1 MKRRHFLQLSGLST
15 AALFFNRSYAGTARE
30 APMLHF
36 PSAIAS
42 WQQGN
47 WIPLTGSKESWM
59 LRDLNLRL
67 IPTETGMSV
76 QIQSPKTPL
85 EKLRLSWDLTTN
97 LPSTSIF
104 LGDAWE
110 RSYGDLSW
118 QNISATHQAPW
129 YLLVNDGTITRAF
142 GVKTGAKCFC
152 SWELS
157 PKKLE
162 LFLDTSS
169 GAAGVALGE
178 RVLQAAEIVTT
189 EGLPTT
195 PAFQVAT
202 RFCEIMC
209 DKPRLPKQPVYGIND
224 WYFAYGNNSKKLILD
239 STQAMAELAPA
250 SDNRPFSVVDDG
262 WSGFDY
268 QTPND
273 KFGDMSLVA
282 TEIKKL
288 AMKPGLWTR
297 PLLANSKSKATEL
310 IPLRKGENGD
320 RYYDPTLPETL
331 QRIDTTIRLYKDWGF
346 DLVKHDYTTYDFFG
360 RWGFEMKDGMTAPGW
375 HFHDRSQTNA
385 EILLH
390 LYNTIRQAAGEMVL
404 IGCNTVSHLS
414 AGIFELNRIGDDTS
428 GKEWARTLK
437 MGVNTMGFRLPQHKT
452 FYAVD
457 GDCVGLTTQIPWE
470 KNKQWLQLLAE
481 SGAPLFISAQPEATG
496 PEQKTYIKTC
506 FAMAAQDQ
514 PTGEP
519 LDWTT
524 NSQPAKWL
532 LNGREV
538 DFSW

>member
-1 MKRRHFLQLSGLST
+1 MKRRQFLQLSGLST
-15 AALFFNRSYAGTARE
+15 AALFFNNAYAAAGTPPE
-30 APMLHF
+30 TLHF
-36 PSAIAS
+36 PTAIAS
-42 WQQGN
+42 WQQGK
-47 WIPLTGSKESWM
+47 WVPLTGSKEQWK
-59 LRDLNLRL
+59 LNDL
-67 IPTETGMSV
+67 SV
-76 QIQSPKTPL
+76 SLKHTKAGISIQLQSPQTPL
-85 EKLRLSWDLTTN
+85 EKLRLSWELTNT
-97 LPSTSIF
+97 PASIW

-118 QNISATHQAPW
+118 QNIQTTYPAPW
-129 YLLVNDGTITRAF
+129 YLLLNDGDNTRAF
-142 GVKTGAKCFC
+142 GVKTGAKSFC
-152 SWELS
+152 SWDASTKNLN
-157 PKKLE
+157 LY
-162 LFLDTSS
+162 LDTLS
-169 GAAGVALGE
+169 GGAGVQLGDRTLE
-178 RVLQAAEIVTT
+178 AAEIVTT
-189 EGLPTT
+189 QNN
-195 PAFQVAT
+195 PAESPYQTAT
-202 RFCEIMC
+202 RFCGIMC
-209 DKPRLPKQPVYGIND
+209 EHPRLPKKPVYGIND

-239 STQAMAELAPA
+239 STQAMAALAPA

-262 WSGFDY
+262 WEGFDF

-282 TEIKKL
+282 AEIKKL
-288 AMKPGLWTR
+288 GMKPGLWTR

-310 IPLRKGENGD
+310 IPLRKGESGD

-331 QRIDTTIRLYKDWGF
+331 QRIDATFRLYKDWGF

-360 RWGFEMKDGMTAPGW
+360 RWGFEMKEGMTAPGW
-375 HFHDRSQTNA
+375 HFQDRSQTNA
-385 EILLH
+385 EILLR
-390 LYNTIRQAAGEMVL
+390 LYNTIRQAAGERYL

-414 AGIFELNRIGDDTS
+414 AGIFEINRIGDDTS

-470 KNKQWLQLLAE
+470 KNKQWMQLLAE

-496 PEQKTYIKTC
+496 PEQKAYIKTC
-506 FAMAAQDQ
+506 FAMAARDQ

-524 NSQPAKWL
+524 NSRPVKWR

>member
-1 MKRRHFLQLSGLST
+1 MKRRHFLQLSSLST
-15 AALFFNRSYAGTARE
+15 AALFFNNTYATSG
-30 APMLHF
+30 APTETLHF
-36 PSAIAS
+36 PTAIAS

-47 WIPLTGSKESWM
+47 WIPLTGSKEQWK
-59 LRDLNLRL
+59 LNDLTIALKHTKAG
-67 IPTETGMSV
+67 IS
-76 QIQSPKTPL
+76 IQLQSSRTPL
-85 EKLRLSWDLTTN
+85 EKLRFSWDLSSK
-97 LPSTSIF
+97 PSSIL

-118 QNISATHQAPW
+118 QNIQTTSPAPW
-129 YLLVNDGTITRAF
+129 YLLINEGDNTRAF

-152 SWELS
+152 SWDATTKSLN
-157 PKKLE
+157 LY
-162 LFLDTSS
+162 LDTLS
-169 GAAGVALGE
+169 GGAGVQLDGRTLE
-178 RVLQAAEIVTT
+178 AAEIVANQSNPG
-189 EGLPTT
+189 ESP
-195 PAFQVAT
+195 FQTAT
-202 RFCEIMC
+202 RFCKLMC
-209 DKPRLPKQPVYGIND
+209 DHPRLPKMPVYGIND

-262 WSGFDY
+262 WEGPDF

-273 KFGDMSLVA
+273 KFGDMSVLA
-282 TEIKKL
+282 SEIKKL
-288 AMKPGLWTR
+288 GMKPGLWTR
-297 PLLANSKSKATEL
+297 PLLANSKSKAAEL
-310 IPLRKGENGD
+310 IPLRQGESGD

-331 QRIDTTIRLYKDWGF
+331 QRIDATIRLYKDWGF

-360 RWGFEMKDGMTAPGW
+360 RWGSEMKEGMTAPNW
-375 HFHDRSQTNA
+375 HFHDRSKTNA

-390 LYNTIRQAAGEMVL
+390 LYNTIRQAAGEMYL

-457 GDCVGLTTQIPWE
+457 GDCVGLTTEIPWE

-496 PEQKTYIKTC
+496 SEQKAYIKTC
-506 FAMAAQDQ
+506 FAMASRDQ

-524 NSQPAKWL
+524 NFRPAKWK
-532 LNGREV
+532 LNDRKV